1 MRVDE
6 RAVARRRGE
15 LVKGGVTRAQLES
28 GEWTSPYFGYHRSA
42 GVNDPIRQLIVDVV
56 AVGPEDGVVGGWAA
70 AYLQGVA
77 YLDGGWGHPAVRR
90 TVEAGRTVEP
100 GRTGESGRT
109 SESGRTGERRG
120 TGESGRTGEPV
131 LVVVPPH
138 RLIRRPGIV
147 TLRASLDPDDVVERQ
162 GIRCTSGTRTA
173 YDLLRMAGDLTEA
186 VVAGDCLLHAG
197 ITEAGAI
204 SAYQAGRSSR
214 RGIRQLRAALP
225 LLDGGAAS
233 PPETRLR
240 MLCREAGLP
249 SLLVN
254 VPVFD
259 LDGGFL
265 GIVDLLEPF
274 AGLGLEYD
282 GAQHR
287 ELGRH
292 TADNLREEGLE
303 LNGLAIVRVTSLD
316 LDDGPGTICRI
327 QDAHRRRLFRDRA
340 AESWTL
346 QPRLAGVG
354 GGL

>member
-1 MRVDE
+1 M
-6 RAVARRRGE
+6 
-15 LVKGGVTRAQLES
+15 L
-28 GEWTSPYFGYHRSA
+28 
-42 GVNDPIRQLIVDVV
+42 
-56 AVGPEDGVVGGWAA
+56 
-70 AYLQGVA
+70 
-77 YLDGGWGHPAVRR
+77 
-90 TVEAGRTVEP
+90 
-100 GRTGESGRT
+100 
-109 SESGRTGERRG
+109 
-120 TGESGRTGEPV
+120 
-131 LVVVPPH
+131 
-138 RLIRRPGIV
+138 RL
-147 TLRASLDPDDVVERQ
+147 
-162 GIRCTSGTRTA
+162 
-173 YDLLRMAGDLTEA
+173 AGDLTSA
-186 VVAGDCLLHAG
+186 VVAGDCLLHSG
-197 ITEAGAI
+197 ITSVKAI

-240 MLCREAGLP
+240 MLCRQAGLP

-259 LDGGFL
+259 LGGGFL

-287 ELGRH
+287 ELGQH

-316 LDDGPGTICRI
+316 LEDEAGTISRI
-327 QDAHRRRLFRDRA
+327 QDAHRRRLFRDRG
-340 AESWTL
+340 AESWSL